1 MRLQTAS
8 ETLSY
13 MEQLQNQASAFY
25 KTIIEKY
32 GEDEEVY
39 KTFIKE
45 NKRFTSDIM
54 FSYRSVI
61 SDALEGCYAFDLESD
76 DFVLDAE
83 LGSSSSYKDAIAKAL
98 AMEEKMI
105 ALYET
110 GAEQSADL
118 LADVP
123 RAMLRVVKKINK
135 TRVPKLKS
143 L

>member
-13 MEQLQNQASAFY
+13 MEQLQTQASAFY

-32 GEDEEVY
+32 GEDEDAF
-39 KTFIKE
+39 KLFIKE
-45 NKRFTSDIM
+45 NKRFTGDIM

-61 SDALEGCYAFDLESD
+61 SDALEGCYAFDMESD
-76 DFVLDAE
+76 EFVLDTE
-83 LGSSSSYKDAIAKAL
+83 LGDNQSYTDALEKAV
-98 AMEEKMI
+98 AMEEKLI
-105 ALYET
+105 ALYEA
-110 GAEQSADL
+110 GAKQSADL

-123 RAMLRVVKKINK
+123 RAMLRVVKKLRKNRI
-135 TRVPKLKS
+135 PKLMS